1 MPTLSGTDRTQQT
14 FLLGSG
20 LMVAHQVAGKA
31 VRDGLFLSRFSPS
44 DLPKVIVCAALLS
57 VLLGIGFSRVLSRY
71 GPMRLVPAAFALG
84 SVLHL
89 LEYAFLRNSPHPSSG
104 VLVTLVYLH
113 LVGVGAVL
121 LSSFWSVANEVFDPR
136 RAKRVFGKIAGAG
149 TAGGIVGGALAER
162 GAALFGPNALLL
174 LLAALHFGVWLTLSR
189 LPADRVTEVEESA
202 PEDSWQA
209 ARDAFRQAPFLVNL
223 ALLVLIGT
231 VSATL
236 LDFLFK
242 SGAAATY
249 GKGPQLTRYFAI
261 FYTGSQV
268 LTFGVQ
274 TFLTPVA
281 LRRLGLG
288 RTMQGH
294 STAVAVGAGAA
305 LFLPRLFAVPM
316 ARALELVMRGS
327 FLRSS
332 YELFFTPVPPREKRA
347 TKMFIDVSCDR
358 MGDAAGAGVLQL
370 LLLLGPARAGTPILV
385 LTMGLAG
392 LAFWLTKRMDHA
404 YSSVLEHGLLSRAV
418 ALQETDV
425 EDSTTLA
432 ALMQSSESGKETP
445 RPAPVSPPSPPAVA
459 KVRAHDA
466 LLDRFAD
473 LRSGVP
479 QRIQDAL
486 DAEQPFD
493 SALVPLA
500 IRLLAWDAAS
510 DSARAFLLRNAHRS
524 VGQLV
529 DALLDEEQDVAVRR
543 RIPHILAYST
553 SQRAVN
559 GLTEALSDRRFE
571 VRFHS
576 SRALEFLHRMGEGLR
591 FDSAA
596 LLESVEREL
605 STSHSIW
612 QGRKLLESGESG
624 DVQYRFLDEVL
635 RDRADK
641 SLEYLF
647 SLLAIM
653 IPAEPLKVAF
663 RALHSQDRIL
673 RGLALEFLES
683 HLSSDAVSRLRRL
696 VEPSTEAPAAR
707 RDAPQ
712 VLQELMNSQE
722 SILSIVRNASAGA
735 PARVVTQ
742 RRTRPA

>member
-1 MPTLSGTDRTQQT
+1 
-14 FLLGSG
+14 
-20 LMVAHQVAGKA
+20 MVAHQVAGKA

-71 GPMRLVPAAFALG
+71 GPMRLVPAAFAMG
-84 SVLHL
+84 SLLHL
-89 LEYAFLRNSPHPSSG
+89 VEYALLRNSPPSATG
-104 VLVTLVYLH
+104 ILVTLVYLH

-121 LSSFWSVANEVFDPR
+121 LSGFWSVANEVFDPR

-149 TAGGIVGGALAER
+149 TAGGILGGALAER
-162 GAALFGPNALLL
+162 GAAVFGPNALLL
-174 LLAALHFGVWLTLSR
+174 LLAALHFAVWLTLSSLPGER
-189 LPADRVTEVEESA
+189 LAGVEPEA

-236 LDFLFK
+236 LDYLFK
-242 SGAAATY
+242 SGAAAHY
-249 GKGPQLTRYFAI
+249 GKGPQLTRYFAL

-274 TFLTPVA
+274 AFLTPVA

-294 STAVAVGAGAA
+294 STAIAIGAGAS
-305 LFLPRLFAVPM
+305 LLLPRLVTAPM
-316 ARALELVMRGS
+316 ARALELIMRGS

-370 LLLLGPARAGTPILV
+370 FLLLGPDRAATPMLV

-392 LAFWLTKRMDHA
+392 LAFWLTKRMDRA
-404 YSSVLEHGLLSRAV
+404 YSEVLEHGLLSRAV
-418 ALQETDV
+418 ALQEADV

-432 ALMQSSESGKETP
+432 ALMQSSESGKEKR
-445 RPAPVSPPSPPAVA
+445 RPAPAPAAASPVVPI
-459 KVRAHDA
+459 RAHDS
-466 LLDRFAD
+466 LLDRLAD

-479 QRIQDAL
+479 KRIHAAL

-500 IRLLAWDAAS
+500 IRLLAWDGAS
-510 DSARAFLLRNAHRS
+510 ESARAFLLRNAHRS

-559 GLTEALSDRRFE
+559 GLTEALNDPRFE
-571 VRFHS
+571 IRFHV
-576 SRALEFLHRMGEGLR
+576 SRALEFMHRMGEELR
-591 FDSAA
+591 FDGAV
-596 LLESVEREL
+596 LLDAVEREL
-605 STSHSIW
+605 STSQSLW
-612 QGRKLLESGESG
+612 EGRKLLENGESA

-647 SLLAIM
+647 SLLAIQ

-683 HLSSDAVSRLRRL
+683 HLSREVVSKLRRL
-696 VEPSTEAPAAR
+696 VEPSTEAPQPR
-707 RDAPQ
+707 EAPQ
-712 VLQELMNSQE
+712 VLQDLMNSQE
-722 SILSIVRNASAGA
+722 SILTILRNASTGA
-735 PARVVTQ
+735 PVTAATQ
-742 RRTRPA
+742 RKTTPA